1 MRNDDVK
8 VMVAVRIPASIKQ
21 QMTELLSSMGLGL
34 SSYFSMAAKQLV
46 VQKKVPF
53 EFATI
58 KRGGQIPKEPKVM
71 TSFRIPVNVKQ
82 HLPVILH
89 PMGLTISSYFVLA
102 AEQLVAQKKI
112 PFEFEALDIDDTK

>member
-1 MRNDDVK
+1 MSNGDVK
-8 VMVAVRIPASIKQ
+8 VMVTIRIPATIKQ
-21 QMTELLSSMGLGL
+21 QMTELLSTMGLGL
-34 SSYFSMAAKQLV
+34 SSYFSMAAKQLI

-71 TSFRIPVNVKQ
+71 TSFRIPFDVKQ
-82 HLPVILH
+82 HLTVILH

-102 AEQLVAQKKI
+102 AEQLVVQKKV
-112 PFEFEALDIDDTK
+112 PFEFKALDIDDTK